1 MSGPGRWVQKLAA
14 LLCLAWLF
22 ASPWWLRAMAREPN
36 GIALL
41 MALLALSWW
50 GAHRWREQ
58 GVRPH
63 PLVRVLLWL
72 TALFV
77 GFQVYA
83 VLLINVDVLRP
94 LLRVTAPGS
103 VAQFMSLFAP
113 GLVLGGL
120 YAALLAYPMWAL
132 FGRGQLVLT
141 LIVFGFLRLVQ
152 APHHVF
158 AAPRTLGDAVAMTEL
173 AVAVLVMTLTVG
185 ALQWCLGHPPKRD
198 AAP

>member
-1 MSGPGRWVQKLAA
+1 MSGAGRMVQKITA

-22 ASPWWLRAMAREPN
+22 ASPWWLKAMEREPN

-58 GVRPH
+58 GVRPN

-83 VLLINVDVLRP
+83 VLLINVDLLRP
-94 LLRVTAPGS
+94 LLRVTEPGS
-103 VAQFMSLFAP
+103 ATQFMSLFVP

-152 APHHVF
+152 APHQWF
-158 AAPRTLGDAVAMTEL
+158 AAPRTLGDTVAMTEL
-173 AVAVLVMTLTVG
+173 VLAVLVMTLTAG
-185 ALQWCLGHPPKRD
+185 ALQWRLGHPPKRD
-198 AAP
+198 VAP

>member
-1 MSGPGRWVQKLAA
+1 MVQKLAA
-14 LLCLAWLF
+14 LLCLSWLF
-22 ASPWWLRAMAREPN
+22 ASPWWLKAMAREPN
-36 GIALL
+36 GMALL

-58 GVRPH
+58 GVRPNA
-63 PLVRVLLWL
+63 LVRVLLWL

-77 GFQVYA
+77 GFQLYA
-83 VLLINVDVLRP
+83 VLLTNVDLLTP
-94 LLRVTAPGS
+94 LLRATEPGS
-103 VAQFMSLFAP
+103 ATRFVMMFVP

-141 LIVFGFLRLVQ
+141 LVVFGLLRLVQ
-152 APHHVF
+152 APHHLF
-158 AAPRTLGDAVAMTEL
+158 AAPRTLADTVAMTEL
-173 AVAVLVMTLTVG
+173 MSAVLVMTLTVG
-185 ALQWCLGHPPKRD
+185 ALQWRLGHPPKRD